1 MLRTA
6 LSCLVA
12 GLLAHAAASGLTL
25 GYEVWT
31 AEGARRLQAAARP
44 LPAPAIPMAGPGV
57 EGRTLAGLLADG
69 RHASVVDFIYTR
81 CTSVCSALGTAF
93 QQMQARLLAE
103 APDGDPPVRLLS
115 VSFDARHDDERALQ
129 GYAARMRAEPH
140 LWRIA
145 RPRDGRDLAALLTR
159 YGVVVIPDGRGGYEH
174 NAALLV
180 VDPAGRL
187 VRVFDYDDL
196 DTALAFARSLV
207 SAPSGP

>member
-1 MLRTA
+1 MAPRASAAPSVAVVTPEITARADAARGRVMLRTA

-12 GLLAHAAASGLTL
+12 GLLAHAAASGLTV

-93 QQMQARLLAE
+93 QQMQARLLADRAQDAVE
-103 APDGDPPVRLLS
+103 A
-115 VSFDARHDDERALQ
+115 FA
-129 GYAARMRAEPH
+129 
-140 LWRIA
+140 
-145 RPRDGRDLAALLTR
+145 LAAAKL
-159 YGVVVIPDGRGGYEH
+159 P
-174 NAALLV
+174 
-180 VDPAGRL
+180 
-187 VRVFDYDDL
+187 
-196 DTALAFARSLV
+196 LATSFVKRTV
-207 SAPSGP
+207 M